1 MRGLFPAIWGRSVEQ
16 AGGGEVPLTMLQR
29 EVNTLLDDFFK
40 GCASHG
46 DALGFVPRLD
56 LRENEKEIIIKA
68 ELPGMDE
75 KDVDVS
81 LCGDVLFIIGE
92 KKEEHTDLRKHR
104 VETKYGAFRR
114 EVLLPQGLS
123 IDKVDASFS
132 KGVLT
137 IILPKSP
144 MEKSK
149 KIEIKNK

>member
-1 MRGLFPAIWGRSVEQ
+1 
-16 AGGGEVPLTMLQR
+16 
-29 EVNTLLDDFFK
+29 
-40 GCASHG
+40 
-46 DALGFVPRLD
+46 
-56 LRENEKEIIIKA
+56 
-68 ELPGMDE
+68 
-75 KDVDVS
+75 
-81 LCGDVLFIIGE
+81 
-92 KKEEHTDLRKHR
+92 
-104 VETKYGAFRR
+104 RR